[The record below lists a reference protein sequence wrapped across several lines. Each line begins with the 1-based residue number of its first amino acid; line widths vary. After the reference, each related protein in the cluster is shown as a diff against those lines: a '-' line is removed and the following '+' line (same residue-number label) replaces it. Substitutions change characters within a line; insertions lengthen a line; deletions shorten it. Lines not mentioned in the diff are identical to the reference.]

1 MKEHPKGLLAKNQHS
16 RANQPSYALMTPCTN
31 PSKFDSAHN
40 IRNRIKFRRI
50 CVESSEQNGIRI
62 FETTCPIMLLFGQN
76 GLSDVVLSKYPNK
89 SHNFQNYIFYD
100 VVALEHYGA
109 KMVVNKSGLYR
120 LNLRLV
126 RKLARHSPSRPST
139 HQNNTKAITKHAVV
153 NSSLVVL
160 RTVLRNA
167 RHDNQPTL

>member
-1 MKEHPKGLLAKNQHS
+1 MGFSGYERTSKRTTCQKLAFQGKLAQLGFDDSN
-16 RANQPSYALMTPCTN
+16 YTN
-31 PSKFDSAHN
+31 PSKFDSVHN

-62 FETTCPIMLLFGQN
+62 FETICPIMLLFGQK

-100 VVALEHYGA
+100 VIALEHYVA

-120 LNLRLV
+120 LNLWLV
-126 RKLARHSPSRPST
+126 RKLARHFPSRPST
-139 HQNNTKAITKHAVV
+139 H
-153 NSSLVVL
+153 
-160 RTVLRNA
+160 
-167 RHDNQPTL
+167 

>member
-16 RANQPSYALMTPCTN
+16 RANQPSYVLTTPCTN

-50 CVESSEQNGIRI
+50 CVESSVQNGSRI
-62 FETTCPIMLLFGQN
+62 FETICPIMLLFGQN

-100 VVALEHYGA
+100 VIALEHYGT
-109 KMVVNKSGLYR
+109 KMVVNESGLY
-120 LNLRLV
+120 
-126 RKLARHSPSRPST
+126 KLARHFPSRPST